1 MLPKPISVTAIDLIE
16 AQDLNDLVAFY
27 NELWNDPST
36 GPFTYATHNDAVGPN
51 HDGTTHNDPLNLDR
65 RYGWGQSAATIN
77 PTPIASTS
85 LNNYNGTVVTLSDI
99 NQITAQINAGGYHKE
114 DNPIIGG
121 LIALTGADTLSVGDK
136 IPTSLYNSVCTLA
149 DNLFTDQYKTDWLNL
164 NPTEVTSVNTSSWT
178 ADLEV
183 VHKFVFTDY
192 NEARHFFNSGGEFT
206 LELSMANGGNSYNQV
221 WQNIFDQFD
230 SIRIGAETC
239 RVVHDS
245 GADNG
250 ETQYD
255 VISTSGVN
263 KGFYTGLIY
272 SSTPEFN
279 TILDAG
285 VFRYASG
292 GDYAYAY
299 AYAYAHV
306 YEYSEYNSR
315 RIRIQIKADEVG
327 GTFNI
332 YVKVILIEDV
342 DDLSP
347 ITQNIT
353 LTSGY
358 AQPST
363 VPDIADLVGVP
374 YATVGST
381 LYQFIERAAPIVEE
395 WYVDDSN
402 PSVLGWQSVDVT
414 SPQQLEDWIDG
425 STNWTYSGSGTIFN
439 KNS

>member
-1 MLPKPISVTAIDLIE
+1 MLPKPSSVTAIDLIE

-36 GPFTYATHNDAVGPN
+36 GPFTYPTHND
-51 HDGTTHNDPLNLDR
+51 TTGNNLDR
-65 RYGWGQSAATIN
+65 RYGWGQTAATIN
-77 PTPIASTS
+77 PTPVASTS
-85 LNNYNGTVVTLSDI
+85 LNNYNGTIVTLNDI

-114 DNPIIGG
+114 DSPIIGG
-121 LIALTGADTLSVGDK
+121 LIALTGAGTLSVGDK

-149 DNLFTDQYKTDWLNL
+149 DNLFTDQYKTDFLNL
-164 NPTEVTSVNTSSWT
+164 STSEVTSVNTVSWT
-178 ADLEV
+178 DDLAV
-183 VHKFVFTDY
+183 VHKFVFADY

-206 LELSMANGGNSYNQV
+206 LELSMAPGGGTYNQV

-230 SIRIGAETC
+230 SIRIGAEKC
-239 RVVHDS
+239 RIVTDD
-245 GADNG
+245 DNG

-272 SSTPEFN
+272 SSTPDFN

-285 VFRYASG
+285 VFRYGSG
-292 GDYAYAY
+292 GSYD
-299 AYAYAHV
+299 YAHV

-332 YVKVILIEDV
+332 YVKVILIEDA
-342 DDLSP
+342 DDTSP
-347 ITQNIT
+347 ITQNVT
-353 LTSGY
+353 LASGY

-363 VPDIADLVGVP
+363 VPVTSPPDVGVP
-374 YATVGST
+374 YTTVGST
-381 LYQFIERAAPIVEE
+381 VYQFIERVAPTIEE
-395 WYVDDSN
+395 WYVDESN

-414 SPQQLEDWIDG
+414 SPQQLEDWVDG
-425 STNWTYSGSGTIFN
+425 ATNWTYSGSGTIFN
-439 KNS
+439 KNP

>member
-85 LNNYNGTVVTLSDI
+85 LNNYNGTVVTLNDI

-206 LELSMANGGNSYNQV
+206 LELSMAKY
-221 WQNIFDQFD
+221 I
-230 SIRIGAETC
+230 
-239 RVVHDS
+239 
-245 GADNG
+245 
-250 ETQYD
+250 
-255 VISTSGVN
+255 
-263 KGFYTGLIY
+263 
-272 SSTPEFN
+272 
-279 TILDAG
+279 
-285 VFRYASG
+285 
-292 GDYAYAY
+292 
-299 AYAYAHV
+299 
-306 YEYSEYNSR
+306 
-315 RIRIQIKADEVG
+315 
-327 GTFNI
+327 
-332 YVKVILIEDV
+332 
-342 DDLSP
+342 
-347 ITQNIT
+347 
-353 LTSGY
+353 
-358 AQPST
+358 
-363 VPDIADLVGVP
+363 
-374 YATVGST
+374 
-381 LYQFIERAAPIVEE
+381 
-395 WYVDDSN
+395 
-402 PSVLGWQSVDVT
+402 
-414 SPQQLEDWIDG
+414 
-425 STNWTYSGSGTIFN
+425 
-439 KNS
+439 